1 LRIPLAKTV
10 ADIAKES
17 ELKKKVEQSITYD
30 ATKVKP

>member
-1 LRIPLAKTV
+1 LRIPLTRTI

-17 ELKKKVEQSITYD
+17 ELKKKVEKSITYD